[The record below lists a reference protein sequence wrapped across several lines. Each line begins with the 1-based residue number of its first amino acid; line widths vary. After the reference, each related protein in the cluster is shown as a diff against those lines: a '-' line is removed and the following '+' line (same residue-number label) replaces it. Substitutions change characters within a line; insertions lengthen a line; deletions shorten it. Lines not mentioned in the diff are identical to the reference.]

1 MSKRDQDLPG
11 RPEPVWLRTVD
22 TDIPP
27 ATNDTHSELQHPERP
42 TRPVLL
48 RDAARNAGVSELWFA
63 DDFNELELRYE
74 PREQILWYF
83 MRPRPRQ
90 SFTIGLLRDI
100 RRLQER
106 IRELF
111 VAADP
116 AQRPRLRYLVLA
128 SASPDTFNLGGD
140 LALLA
145 QLIRTQ
151 DRGQLESYARA
162 CIDVLYPN
170 AVALDVPIITVS
182 LVQGHALGGGFEAA
196 MSSNVVIAEETAK
209 FGLPEVLFNLFPG
222 MGAYSLLARRIGMV
236 SAEKMITSG
245 KVMTARELHEQ
256 GVLDAV
262 VPKGDGEKA
271 VYELIARQNR
281 RFNSH
286 LAIYRT
292 RRRYQNLTY
301 DELKDIAT
309 IWVEA
314 ALRLTDADL
323 KKMDRLAGTQD
334 RRQLRTSQGA

>member
-11 RPEPVWLRTVD
+11 RSEAVWLRTVESD
-22 TDIPP
+22 LSSADH
-27 ATNDTHSELQHPERP
+27 DMHSALDHPERP
-42 TRPVLL
+42 PRPVLV
-48 RDAARNAGVSELWFA
+48 RDASRAPGISEQWFA
-63 DDFNELELRYE
+63 DDFSELELRYE
-74 PREQILWYF
+74 PRDQILWYF
-83 MRPRPRQ
+83 MRPRNRQ

-145 QLIRTQ
+145 QLIRAQ

-196 MSSNVVIAEETAK
+196 LSSNVIIAEETAK

-222 MGAYSLLARRIGMV
+222 MGAYSLLARRVGMV
-236 SAEKMITSG
+236 TAEKMITSG
-245 KVMTARELHEQ
+245 KVMSARELHDH
-256 GVLDAV
+256 GVIDAA

-271 VYELIARQNR
+271 VYELVARQNR

-301 DELKDIAT
+301 EELKDIAT
-309 IWVEA
+309 IWVDA
-314 ALRLTDADL
+314 ALRLTEADL
-323 KKMDRLAGTQD
+323 RKMDRLAGTQD
-334 RRQLRTSQGA
+334 RRQLRSIQGA

>member
-11 RPEPVWLRTVD
+11 RSEPVWLRTVESD
-22 TDIPP
+22 LSP
-27 ATNDTHSELQHPERP
+27 AEIDTHSQLDQPGRP
-42 TRPVLL
+42 PRPVLI
-48 RDAARNAGVSELWFA
+48 RDVSRATGVSEQWFA
-63 DDFNELELRYE
+63 DDFSELELRYE
-74 PREQILWYF
+74 PRDQILWYF
-83 MRPRPRQ
+83 MRPRNRQ

-140 LALLA
+140 LTLLA

-196 MSSNVVIAEETAK
+196 LSSNVIIAEETAK

-222 MGAYSLLARRIGMV
+222 MGAYSLLARRVGMV
-236 SAEKMITSG
+236 TAEKMVTSG
-245 KVMTARELHEQ
+245 KVMSARELCEQ

-262 VPKGDGEKA
+262 VAKGEGEKA
-271 VYELIARQNR
+271 VYELVARQNR

-301 DELKDIAT
+301 EELKDIAA
-309 IWVEA
+309 IWVDA
-314 ALRLTDADL
+314 ALRLTEADL
-323 KKMDRLAGTQD
+323 RKMDRLAGTQD
-334 RRQLRTSQGA
+334 RRQLRSIQGA

>member
-1 MSKRDQDLPG
+1 VR
-11 RPEPVWLRTVD
+11 EV
-22 TDIPP
+22 
-27 ATNDTHSELQHPERP
+27 
-42 TRPVLL
+42 TR
-48 RDAARNAGVSELWFA
+48 ASGVSDQWFT

-74 PREQILWYF
+74 PRDQILWYF
-83 MRPRPRQ
+83 MKPRPRQ

-111 VAADP
+111 VANDP
-116 AQRPRLRYLVLA
+116 ANRPRLRYLVLA

-162 CIDVLYPN
+162 CVDVLYPN

-196 MSSNVVIAEETAK
+196 LSSNVIIAEETAK

-236 SAEKMITSG
+236 AAEKMITSG
-245 KVMTARELHEQ
+245 KVMTARELHDQ
-256 GVLDAV
+256 GVLDEV
-262 VPKGDGEKA
+262 VGKGDGEKA
-271 VYELIARQNR
+271 VYELVARQNR

-301 DELKDIAT
+301 DELKDVTT
-309 IWVEA
+309 IWVDA
-314 ALRLTDADL
+314 ALRLTESDL
-323 KKMDRLAGTQD
+323 RKMDRLAGNQD
-334 RRQLRTSQGA
+334 RRQLRTIHGA

>member
-1 MSKRDQDLPG
+1 LPG
-11 RPEPVWLRTVD
+11 RSEPIWLRAID
-22 TDIPP
+22 GEIPAP
-27 ATNDTHSELQHPERP
+27 TNDTRSEPAHPELP
-42 TRPVLL
+42 ARPVLL
-48 RDAARNAGVSELWFA
+48 RETPRAAGVSELWFA

-74 PREQILWYF
+74 PREQILWYY
-83 MRPRPRQ
+83 MRPRQRQ

-140 LALLA
+140 LSLLA
-145 QLIRTQ
+145 QLIRAQ
-151 DRGQLESYARA
+151 DRGKLESYARA
-162 CIDVLYPN
+162 CVDVLYPN

-196 MSSNVVIAEETAK
+196 LSSNVVIAEETAK

-236 SAEKMITSG
+236 DAERMITSG
-245 KVMTARELHEQ
+245 KVMSARELYEQ

-262 VPKGDGEKA
+262 VPKGEGEKA

-292 RRRYQNLTY
+292 RRRYQNLSY
-301 DELKDIAT
+301 EELKDIAT
-309 IWVEA
+309 IWVDA

-323 KKMDRLAGTQD
+323 RKMDRLAGTQD
-334 RRQLRTSQGA
+334 RRQLRTIQGA

>member
-11 RPEPVWLRTVD
+11 RSEPVWLRAVD
-22 TDIPP
+22 AGIPP
-27 ATNDTHSELQHPERP
+27 AINDTHPEIETTERL

-48 RDAARNAGVSELWFA
+48 REAPRAPGVSELWFD

-83 MRPRPRQ
+83 MRPRQRQ

-111 VAADP
+111 IAADP

-128 SASPDTFNLGGD
+128 SASSDTFNLGGD
-140 LALLA
+140 LSLLS

-170 AVALDVPIITVS
+170 AVALDVPIVTVS

-245 KVMTARELHEQ
+245 KVMTARELYEQ

-262 VPKGDGEKA
+262 VPKGEGEKA
-271 VYELIARQNR
+271 VYELIGRQSR

-301 DELKDIAT
+301 DELKDIAV
-309 IWVEA
+309 IWVDA
-314 ALRLTDADL
+314 ALRLTEADL

-334 RRQLRTSQGA
+334 RRQLRTIQGV